1 MPDAQPSLTLIY
13 RANLFVVGPGRP
25 LLHLGRG
32 DDNDIVVASLFASR
46 RHASVQFRD
55 GAFVLTDLSSN
66 GTFLLLERP
75 GGEMQDEIHL
85 RGAEAVLRG
94 RGWIGVGKNATRH
107 GDHSVRFT
115 VQADTA

>member
-13 RANLFVVGPGRP
+13 RGNLFVVSAGHP

-46 RHASVQFRD
+46 RHASVQLSD
-55 GAFVLTDLSSN
+55 GAFVLSDLSSN
-66 GTFLLLERP
+66 GTFLLLE
-75 GGEMQDEIHL
+75 GADGELGDEVHL
-85 RGAEAVLRG
+85 RGTQAVLHG
-94 RGWIGVGKNATRH
+94 RGWIGLGKNATRH

-115 VQADTA
+115 LQAEGA